1 MSPPEYRCLPDSNCL
16 FKMKKSGLLG
26 QLIQNLCCLPGVGP
40 KTAQRM
46 AFHLLQRDRNG
57 ATMLAQTLLRAI
69 EKMGHCSQCR
79 TLTEGD
85 ICSICADK
93 SRDDAIICIVES
105 PADVWII
112 DQATAFKGRY
122 FVLHGRLSPL
132 DGIGPDELGLDQLER
147 QLATGHIKE
156 LILATNSTVEGEATA
171 YFIGELARKHQVPAS
186 RIAHGVPM
194 GGELEFIDSGTLS
207 HAFNGRVGL

>member
-1 MSPPEYRCLPDSNCL
+1 
-16 FKMKKSGLLG
+16 
-26 QLIQNLCCLPGVGP
+26 
-40 KTAQRM
+40 M

-57 ATMLAQTLLRAI
+57 ALMLAKSLVRAI
-69 EKMGHCSQCR
+69 EELGHCRLCR

-85 ICSICADK
+85 VCAICADK
-93 SRDDAIICIVES
+93 SRNDAFICIVENPS
-105 PADVWII
+105 DAWII

-147 QLATGHIKE
+147 QLAAGYIKE

-194 GGELEFIDSGTLS
+194 GGELEFIDSGTLA
-207 HAFNGRVGL
+207 HAFNGRIEM

>member
-1 MSPPEYRCLPDSNCL
+1 MQ
-16 FKMKKSGLLG
+16 KKGLLG

-57 ATMLAQTLLRAI
+57 AQTLAETLLRSI
-69 EKMGHCSQCR
+69 EEIGHCRQCR
-79 TLTEGD
+79 TLTEDSLCEICGD
-85 ICSICADK
+85 N
-93 SRDDAIICIVES
+93 SRDGSIICIVES
-105 PADVWII
+105 PSDVWIV
-112 DQATAFKGRY
+112 DQATVFKGHY

-132 DGIGPDELGLDQLER
+132 DGIGPDELGLDLLEQ

-171 YFIGELARKHQVPAS
+171 YFIGELARKHQVQAS

-194 GGELEFIDSGTLS
+194 GGELEFTDSGTLS
-207 HAFNGRVGL
+207 HAFNGRIEI

>member
-1 MSPPEYRCLPDSNCL
+1 MQ
-16 FKMKKSGLLG
+16 KKGLLG

-46 AFHLLQRDRNG
+46 AFYLLQRDRNG
-57 ATMLAQTLLRAI
+57 AKMLAETLLSAI
-69 EKMGHCSQCR
+69 DNIGHCQQCR
-79 TLTEGD
+79 TLTED
-85 ICSICADK
+85 ALCEICADS
-93 SRDDAIICIVES
+93 SRDNSLICIVES

-112 DQATAFKGRY
+112 DQATVFKGRY

-132 DGIGPDELGLDQLER
+132 DGIGPDELGLDLLEQR
-147 QLATGHIKE
+147 LATGTIKE
-156 LILATNSTVEGEATA
+156 LILATNSTLEGEATA
-171 YFIGELARKHQVPAS
+171 YFIGEIARKHQVQAS

-207 HAFNGRVGL
+207 HAFKGRKEI

>member
-1 MSPPEYRCLPDSNCL
+1 MQ
-16 FKMKKSGLLG
+16 KKGLLG

-46 AFHLLQRDRNG
+46 AFYLLQRDRNG
-57 ATMLAQTLLRAI
+57 AKMLAETLLNAI
-69 EKMGHCSQCR
+69 DNIGHCQQCR
-79 TLTEGD
+79 TLTEHVL
-85 ICSICADK
+85 CEICADS
-93 SRDDAIICIVES
+93 SRDNSLICIVES
-105 PADVWII
+105 PADVWIV
-112 DQATAFKGRY
+112 DQATVFKGRY

-132 DGIGPDELGLDQLER
+132 DGIGPDELGLDLLEQR
-147 QLATGHIKE
+147 LATGTIKE

-171 YFIGELARKHQVPAS
+171 YFIGEIARKHQVQAS

-207 HAFNGRVGL
+207 HAFKGRKEI

>member
-1 MSPPEYRCLPDSNCL
+1 MQIR
-16 FKMKKSGLLG
+16 GLLG

-46 AFHLLQRDRNG
+46 AFYMLQRDRNG
-57 ATMLAQTLLRAI
+57 AKMLAETLLNAI
-69 EKMGHCSQCR
+69 DKIGHCEQCR
-79 TLTEGD
+79 TLTEHALCE
-85 ICSICADK
+85 ICTDN
-93 SRDDAIICIVES
+93 SRDDSLICIVES
-105 PADVWII
+105 PADVWIV
-112 DQATAFKGRY
+112 DQATVFKGRY

-132 DGIGPDELGLDQLER
+132 DGIGPDELGLDLLEQR
-147 QLATGHIKE
+147 LATGAIKE

-171 YFIGELARKHQVPAS
+171 YFIGEIARKHQVQAS

-207 HAFNGRVGL
+207 HAFQGRKEI